1 MKRESI
7 LSVSSTLD
15 HQINQAAFWAAVVA
29 LATGVIQF
37 FLPLDVPGGYDA
49 SASERVAWLTANSG
63 AFILG
68 WTNQIAAMIS
78 LSGVFAGIAWKI
90 ARTHPLHAIL
100 AAAFVA
106 LASMAFF
113 INKFMAVWTI
123 PRLAD
128 AIATESPA
136 SEMAEILLP
145 ILNVSFPFSLYT
157 SLDYLGFWLYSF
169 FALLVA
175 IPLWRGA
182 SAAKATA
189 VGLGVFGLLFQGL
202 VVSVMAGAIAGTELE
217 AYVAGLFLPL
227 LVVMVAGLFLFRR
240 DSTVGNQAS

>member
-1 MKRESI
+1 MSDANT
-7 LSVSSTLD
+7 LS
-15 HQINQAAFWAAVVA
+15 HQINQAAFWSAVVA

-49 SASERVAWLTANSG
+49 SASERVAWLSANSG

-68 WTNQIAAMIS
+68 WVNQIAAMIS
-78 LSGVFAGIAWKI
+78 LSGVFAGIAWQI
-90 ARTHPLHAIL
+90 RDTHPLRAIL
-100 AAAFVA
+100 GATFVA
-106 LASMAFF
+106 LATMAFF

-128 AIATESPA
+128 AIETGSTGG
-136 SEMAEILLP
+136 EMAETLLP
-145 ILNVSFPFSLYT
+145 ILNVSYPFSLYT

-175 IPLWRGA
+175 LPLLRGG

-189 VGLGVFGLLFQGL
+189 VGLILFGLLFQGL
-202 VVSVMAGAIAGTELE
+202 VIAVMAGAIAGTELE

-227 LVVMVAGLFLFRR
+227 LVVMVAGLLLFRR
-240 DSTVGNQAS
+240 ASTAENQPS